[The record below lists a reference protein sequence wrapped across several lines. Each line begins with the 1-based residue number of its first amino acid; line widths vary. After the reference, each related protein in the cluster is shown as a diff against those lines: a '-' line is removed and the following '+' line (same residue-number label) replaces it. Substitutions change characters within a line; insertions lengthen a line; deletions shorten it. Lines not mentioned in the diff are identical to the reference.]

1 MDCLTNIVGLSNT
14 ECDCWDSKKP
24 VDFNDLNA
32 SSSGLYISEP
42 KTVPLRMV
50 GGSADCENGGVWD
63 LLITARDGV
72 DGRGGAVRELVK
84 DFLGAT
90 QRVKQNQFLPFQ
102 HIGDDYYTKGKL
114 VRGAIVGVFF
124 EPYRIK
130 GGKLRISSFDIA
142 FYSGITTSANVTIS
156 VYSSLNF
163 NTPKATAVATVTGNQ
178 DFFTAT
184 LVDELVVDLG
194 DIRNDVNERIYI
206 TYEIPSGATPIC
218 NNTEIKACC
227 GANKYDRNPHLQIM
241 RNVTG
246 VQTDNIANIK
256 TNVLDSSSSM
266 NGLRIN
272 ASFECDYY
280 SWLCQLAQAP
290 NESYGVGAGDRVPL
304 GMALADG
311 LRAKCVMNLID
322 SLLLG
327 KRINQYSM
335 IQDPKQLL
343 RQRAIYKNIYSLSI
357 DNLVYYMP
365 SDVTDC
371 LVCAENNKLSKKP
384 LLA

>member
-14 ECDCWDSKKP
+14 DCNCWDDTKP
-24 VDFNDLNA
+24 VDFNTLNA

-50 GGSADCENGGVWD
+50 GGSADCENGGIWD
-63 LLITARDGV
+63 LLIRARTD
-72 DGRGGAVRELVK
+72 AVRALVK

-102 HIGDDYYTKGKL
+102 HIGDNYYTKGKL
-114 VRGAIVGVFF
+114 VNGNVAGMFF

-130 GGKLRISSFDIA
+130 GGKLRISSIDLA
-142 FYSGITTSANVTIS
+142 FYSGILVSTDIDIS
-156 VYSSLNF
+156 IYSSLNF
-163 NTPKATAVATVTGNQ
+163 NTPLATATATVTGNQ
-178 DFFTAT
+178 QFFTAT
-184 LVDELVVDLG
+184 LASELVIDLG
-194 DIRNDVNERIYI
+194 EIRDDVDERIYVL
-206 TYEIPSGATPIC
+206 YEVPTGAMPVA
-218 NNTEIKACC
+218 NNTEIKVCC
-227 GANKYDRNPHLQIM
+227 GGNKYERNPYLQIM
-241 RNVTG
+241 CSLTG
-246 VQTDNIANIK
+246 IQTDSVLNAK
-256 TNVLDSSSSM
+256 TNVLDSSSTM
-266 NGLRIN
+266 NGLRLN

-280 SWLCQLAQAP
+280 SWLCVLAQSP
-290 NESYGVGAGDRVPL
+290 NESYSTSSGDRLQL

-327 KRINQYSM
+327 NRINEYSM
-335 IQDPKQLL
+335 IQDPKQLM
-343 RQRAIYKNIYSLSI
+343 RQRAIYKNIYSLAI

-365 SDVTDC
+365 ADVTDC
-371 LVCAENNKLSKKP
+371 LVCAENNKLSKKT